1 VQGGCEVISPPV
13 PIVASHLLSP
23 PGLDGPLIAS
33 LTAVV
38 TALVAIGGLI
48 FSFRTAADV
57 RTRETEQAALRQFQ
71 ETSANLSSDSPALR
85 SVGVEHM
92 ARYLNQSAFSETAL
106 RVLVYDYLLERD
118 LHLRSRIGDLLV
130 SHARSA
136 PELLAALARMNRETW
151 RLIVSASTSGAE
163 HDEENRLDRLVA
175 TLELT
180 KQAIAAVLR
189 KRLVEAEEPRPSRA
203 AVDLSGTRLDGAD
216 LSGATLVGTSLRW
229 ASLSFCN
236 LYGAQ
241 LMNCDMS
248 FAVFVG
254 AYLEKARIAPSSADH
269 AVFLRAGFKDTKLT
283 LPETEGTALY
293 FSSHEGLSFSD
304 SDQWT
309 PDVVRKHLRSFKD
322 QSIFVCLEH
331 ELTWPGLWVSSPDGD
346 LTAIWESE
354 VDGRTVS
361 ATMQLQDGSSLRR
374 TASSDSNDGEYHIHR
389 RFPLDPIGRYVL
401 VTGSRSLRGGRER
414 AWYGIWWRF
423 ASSRARRGRKR
434 RVRLPWRNC

>member
-1 VQGGCEVISPPV
+1 MLEQ
-13 PIVASHLLSP
+13 LL
-23 PGLDGPLIAS
+23 
-33 LTAVV
+33 

-48 FSFRTAADV
+48 LSFRRAADV
-57 RTRETEQAALRQFQ
+57 RARETDVRVRETEQAALREFQ
-71 ETSANLSSDSPALR
+71 ETSTNLSSDTPALR
-85 SVGVEHM
+85 SVGAEHM
-92 ARYLNQSAFSETAL
+92 ARYLNQDAFSETAL

-136 PELLAALARMNRETW
+136 PKLLAALAGMNRETW

-189 KRLVEAEEPRPSRA
+189 KRLVEAEERRRSPPA
-203 AVDLSGTRLDGAD
+203 ADLSGTRLDGAD
-216 LSGATLVGTSLRW
+216 LSGATLGGTNLRW

-269 AVFLRAGFKDTKLT
+269 AVFLSAGFKDTKFTLPKLT

-293 FSSHEGLSFSD
+293 FSSQEGLLFSD
-304 SDQWT
+304 PWT
-309 PDVVRKHLRSFKD
+309 PDVVRRHIRSFKN

-361 ATMQLQDGSSLRR
+361 ATMQLKDGSSLRR
-374 TASSDSNDGEYHIHR
+374 TESTDSNDGEYHIHR

-414 AWYGIWWRF
+414 AWHGIWWRL
-423 ASSRARRGRKR
+423 ASAHARPARQR
-434 RVRLPWRNC
+434 RVRLPWCIR